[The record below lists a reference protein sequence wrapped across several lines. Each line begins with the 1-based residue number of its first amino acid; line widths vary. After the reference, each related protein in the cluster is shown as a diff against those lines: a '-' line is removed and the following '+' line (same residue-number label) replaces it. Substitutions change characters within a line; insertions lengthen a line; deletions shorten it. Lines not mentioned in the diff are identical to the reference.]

1 MNSLD
6 IKPATGFVANL
17 NEVIKMEN
25 EILKEII
32 EFATTK
38 LNGAYDYCGVAEG
51 SDTAILYS
59 EDRKGNDIK
68 IYITINPE

>member
-1 MNSLD
+1 VNSLD

-32 EFATTK
+32 EFATAK
-38 LNGAYDYCGVAEG
+38 LNSAYGYCDVAEG
-51 SDTAILYS
+51 SDTARLYS
-59 EDRKGNDIK
+59 EDRKGDDIK